1 MAVTNLLN
9 LEHISKA
16 FQTRSLLEDATLGIS
31 QTDKI
36 GVIGINGTG
45 KSTLLA
51 IAAGTLQPDEGQVVK
66 GSTVRISYLPQDP
79 QFDETKTL
87 LENIVSK
94 VEGKESHWDTA
105 GEVRATL
112 LKFGIPDA
120 DVSPAILSG
129 GQKKRA
135 ALTAAILTPSDL
147 MILDEPTNHLDHE
160 MSSYLEEYLKAY
172 KGSILMVTHDRYF
185 LDAVTNCILE
195 IDKGRLYR
203 YEANYSRYLELK
215 AERLDY
221 EKAAERK
228 AAALYRKDLAWIMRG
243 ARARST
249 KQKAHI
255 ARFEALRDRDQIVED
270 RNVLLN
276 SLSSRLGGKTIELN
290 GISKAFGGRVLF
302 SDFSYIFL
310 KTDRIGL
317 IGPNG
322 CGKSTLLKCITGQLP
337 VDTGTVDV
345 GQTVKIGYFSQ
356 ENEELDPSARVIDFI
371 KDTAEY
377 IRTDDGLTSASSMC
391 ERFLFDGEMQYNLIG
406 KLSGGEKRRL
416 SLLKVLME
424 APNVLILDEPTNDL
438 DIGTLQI
445 LEDYL
450 DRFAG
455 IVITVSHDR
464 YFLDRVVTRIFSF
477 EPDGTILLSEGGYEE
492 YLAHTK
498 GRRADGEDAA
508 ALSDTGKMT
517 DGKARW
523 LAEKEEQKKR
533 KTKLTYQEQR
543 EYDSIEEEILR
554 LEEESRKLEEEM
566 AEAATSYT
574 KLAELNER
582 KERTDR
588 ELEEKMER
596 YLELQ
601 DMVDSFDPE

>member
-66 GSTVRISYLPQDP
+66 GSTVRVSYLPQDP

-255 ARFEALRDRDQIVED
+255 ARFEALRDRDEIVED

-377 IRTDDGLTSASSMC
+377 IGRT
-391 ERFLFDGEMQYNLIG
+391 
-406 KLSGGEKRRL
+406 
-416 SLLKVLME
+416 
-424 APNVLILDEPTNDL
+424 
-438 DIGTLQI
+438 
-445 LEDYL
+445 
-450 DRFAG
+450 
-455 IVITVSHDR
+455 
-464 YFLDRVVTRIFSF
+464 
-477 EPDGTILLSEGGYEE
+477 
-492 YLAHTK
+492 
-498 GRRADGEDAA
+498 
-508 ALSDTGKMT
+508 TG
-517 DGKARW
+517 
-523 LAEKEEQKKR
+523 
-533 KTKLTYQEQR
+533 
-543 EYDSIEEEILR
+543 
-554 LEEESRKLEEEM
+554 
-566 AEAATSYT
+566 
-574 KLAELNER
+574 
-582 KERTDR
+582 
-588 ELEEKMER
+588 
-596 YLELQ
+596 
-601 DMVDSFDPE
+601 